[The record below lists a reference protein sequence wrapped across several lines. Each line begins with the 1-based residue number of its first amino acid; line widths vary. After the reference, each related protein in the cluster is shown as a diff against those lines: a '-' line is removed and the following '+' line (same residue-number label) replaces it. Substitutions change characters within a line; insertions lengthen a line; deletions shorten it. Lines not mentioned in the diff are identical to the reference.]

1 MMTEEEHGQ
10 LKALAWRTLKA
21 VDHVD
26 AKAAD
31 EGLTISPEWRA
42 WRTEVRNVIRGDLME
57 IPDEPARYVG
67 DFKGHWDKTI
77 AGTLGNAVPFVDERD
92 AEIEALRKR
101 VAELET
107 LLSASPAMVSPAP
120 VVVEDGAP
128 PAEVLAEAFP
138 DEDYT
143 ALKQR
148 LLIELGSLRN
158 MLVGNIPMSDEEHAQ
173 KLARLAAL
181 EHPKFQTWLQG

>member
-1 MMTEEEHGQ
+1 MMTEDEHGQ
-10 LKALAWRTLKA
+10 LKALAWRTLVA
-21 VDHVD
+21 VDHID
-26 AKAAD
+26 AKAED
-31 EGLTISPEWRA
+31 EGLTISQDWRD
-42 WRTEVRNVIRGDLME
+42 WRRSVRAVIRGDLME
-57 IPDEPARYVG
+57 IPNEPPRYVDG
-67 DFKGHWDKTI
+67 FKAHWDKTT
-77 AGTLGNAVPFVDERD
+77 AGTLADAVPFVDERD

-101 VAELET
+101 VVELEC
-107 LLSASPAMVSPAP
+107 LLATPPAS
-120 VVVEDGAP
+120 VEPEVDTDP